1 MRTSYQNRGLMAL
14 AVIAD
19 LEKLSTENKAEFAGA
34 TTDIESYPN
43 GSMMLNVHFKKKLFI
58 LGFVGNR
65 WGVDMVREG
74 EIGDTGLRILA
85 ADFAGG
91 RNDLLR
97 LMRAP

>member
-1 MRTSYQNRGLMAL
+1 M
-14 AVIAD
+14 IAD
-19 LEKLSTENKAEFAGA
+19 LEKLSAEIQAEFTGV

-43 GSMMLNVHFKKKLFI
+43 GTMMLNIHFKTKLFI

-91 RNDLLR
+91 RADLLR

>member
-1 MRTSYQNRGLMAL
+1 MKE
-14 AVIAD
+14 D
-19 LEKLSTENKAEFAGA
+19 LEKLAEELKAEFAGA

-43 GSMMLNVHFKKKLFI
+43 SVMLNVHFKKKLFI
-58 LGFVGNR
+58 LAFVGNR

-91 RNDLLR
+91 RADLLR

>member
-1 MRTSYQNRGLMAL
+1 M
-14 AVIAD
+14 IAD
-19 LEKLSTENKAEFAGA
+19 LEKLSIDIKAEFTGA
-34 TTDIESYPN
+34 TTDIESYAN
-43 GSMMLNVHFKKKLFI
+43 GSMMLNVRFKKKLFI

-74 EIGDTGLRILA
+74 EIGDTGIRILA

-91 RNDLLR
+91 KADLLR